1 VLGTA
6 DGTHCGPGRSRNR
19 QTRGRISLPN
29 AESGSACRGRFD
41 GAYLVHARRDFAASP
56 RRSSFERGQSVMC
69 RNAWRRAVVR
79 SPPSRLP
86 QIDARRGA
94 RPGASRACAR
104 SMRRCASPVR
114 HRLTG
119 GGLRPAAPTAHAV
132 ATQKSA
138 AAVSSGV
145 RVECGSRRCWQLVVQ
160 PAKVFEHPV
169 VLGTKS
175 SVRGFIAFGAAQSR
189 PAHDRARPA
198 DSSARRQPR

>member
-86 QIDARRGA
+86 QIDARRELDQGRAGHALGRCGA
-94 RPGASRACAR
+94 VPPRAASTDGWRT
-104 SMRRCASPVR
+104 AS
-114 HRLTG
+114 G
-119 GGLRPAAPTAHAV
+119 G
-132 ATQKSA
+132 SD
-138 AAVSSGV
+138 SSCGCDAEIRGCGVVGV